1 MLLDVQDLS
10 VSYDGIQAVRQ
21 ISFNVK
27 QGERVTIIGAN
38 GAGKSSTLKVLA
50 GLIKLT
56 QGRIQFNGQT
66 INTVPAYERVALGLC
81 LVPEGRGIFQRM
93 SIEENLWMG
102 AYSRGVKEFNQQV
115 GQVYDIFPRLYE
127 RRSQNAGTLS
137 GGEQQM
143 LAIGRALLS
152 QPQLLMLD
160 EPSMGL
166 APQMVDHLFEVIGK
180 VVSQGVSLLLIE
192 QNAELALHL
201 CDRAYV
207 MDTGEIILSDSA
219 KNCLTHPLVQQAY
232 LG

>member
-1 MLLDVQDLS
+1 MLLEVKQLS
-10 VSYDGIQAVRQ
+10 VSYGGIQAVRD
-21 ISFNVK
+21 ISFHINS
-27 QGERVTIIGAN
+27 GERVTIIGAN
-38 GAGKSSTLKVLA
+38 GAGKSSTLKALA
-50 GLIKLT
+50 GLVRIEKGTVLFNDKL
-56 QGRIQFNGQT
+56 
-66 INTVPAYERVALGLC
+66 INTVPAFSRVSQGLC

-102 AYSRGVKEFNQQV
+102 AYSRSVSSLKQHLD
-115 GQVYDIFPRLYE
+115 QVYAIFPRLYE
-127 RRSQNAGTLS
+127 RRLQNAGTLS

-166 APQMVDHLFEVIGK
+166 APQMVDHLFEIIGR
-180 VVSQGVSLLLIE
+180 VVETGVSLLLIE
-192 QNAELALHL
+192 QNARLALNL

-207 MDTGEIILSDSA
+207 MDTGEIVLAESA
-219 KNCLTHPLVQQAY
+219 AACLNHPLVQQAY